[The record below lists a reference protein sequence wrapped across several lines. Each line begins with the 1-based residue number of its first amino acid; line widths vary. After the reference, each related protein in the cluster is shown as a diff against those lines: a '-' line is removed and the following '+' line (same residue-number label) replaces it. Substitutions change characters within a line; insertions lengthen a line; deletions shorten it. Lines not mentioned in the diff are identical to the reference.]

1 MLLTA
6 NFLFSS
12 TANFLSVDLMLAKF
26 NIESQTKIA
35 VTQHSKFCM
44 SLAGELSRSLKFL
57 KVSWKLQVSWKT
69 FWLQRSF
76 GLS

>member
-12 TANFLSVDLMLAKF
+12 TANFVSVDLMLAKF

-35 VTQHSKFCM
+35 VRQHSKSCM

-57 KVSWKLQVSWKT
+57 KVS
-69 FWLQRSF
+69 
-76 GLS
+76 

>member
-12 TANFLSVDLMLAKF
+12 TANFLLVDLMLAKF

-35 VTQHSKFCM
+35 VRQHSKFCM
-44 SLAGELSRSLKFL
+44 SLTGELSRSLKFL
-57 KVSWKLQVSWKT
+57 EVS
-69 FWLQRSF
+69 
-76 GLS
+76 